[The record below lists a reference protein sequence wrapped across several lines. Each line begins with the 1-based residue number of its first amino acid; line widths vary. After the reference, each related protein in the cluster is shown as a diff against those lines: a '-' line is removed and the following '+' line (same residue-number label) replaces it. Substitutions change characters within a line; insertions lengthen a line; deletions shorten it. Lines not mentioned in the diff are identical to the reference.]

1 MKRGVSYGKSA
12 DRRRGRSGGR
22 GADPRDTQTTNLQVS
37 GGSHPGVIHVPGDS
51 MYRVTPAPSQG
62 EMRPGGRSGGDGTV
76 IPVTEKAV
84 KRLAGITFNAINRN
98 GQTSSDQRIEQ
109 AAGRCRSPPNL
120 PCEQIC
126 NNDRQA
132 NRFKDIDQSVTSI
145 HSTSHLL
152 KFTLLTTY
160 SYYQHHRHLFCTLI
174 FSRMLI
180 TGI

>member
-1 MKRGVSYGKSA
+1 MPIVVAFMVVASLI
-12 DRRRGRSGGR
+12 SGNLHSPLWHSDAILGR
-22 GADPRDTQTTNLQVS
+22 GD
-37 GGSHPGVIHVPGDS
+37 HPINAGDS

-152 KFTLLTTY
+152 TFTLLTTY
-160 SYYQHHRHLFCTLI
+160 SYHQHHRHWV
-174 FSRMLI
+174 
-180 TGI
+180 